1 MLKSWQESLIFYPE
15 ALPQEHTFTFAAP
28 FDEVFLERPDG
39 ARLHALHFQAGVP
52 KAGGPAEGTAP
63 RGTIVYFHGNAGS
76 LASWGEVGAQLSGFG
91 YDVVIPDFR
100 TFGKS
105 TGALSEKALHH
116 DAVAW
121 WKWADEHGA
130 SGKRIIFG
138 RSIGSGLAVP
148 LAKEARPDHLIL
160 ETPFLSLEAMAKVLF
175 PGLPLAPLMAYRFR
189 SDLAAPHVVGEVTI
203 LHGDADEVVP
213 HDSGKALFETFD
225 RADPKRFVTV
235 EGGHHNDLSAFED
248 YRAAL
253 AAALGAIP

>member
-15 ALPQEHTFTFAAP
+15 ALPQDYRFDFRAP

-39 ARLHALHFQAGVP
+39 ARLHALHFKGQAP
-52 KAGGPAEGTAP
+52 S

-76 LASWGEVGAQLSGFG
+76 LASWGEVGAELSRLGF
-91 YDVVIPDFR
+91 DVVIPDFR

-105 TGALSEKALHH
+105 TGNLSEQALH
-116 DAVAW
+116 DDGLAW
-121 WKWADEHGA
+121 WEWADAHGA
-130 SGKRIIFG
+130 QGTRIIFG

-148 LAKEARPDHLIL
+148 LAKAVRPDHLIL

-189 SDLAAPHVVGEVTI
+189 SDLAAPEVTCEVTV
-203 LHGDADEVVP
+203 LHGTDDEVVP
-213 HDSGKALFETFD
+213 YASGKALFDTFE
-225 RADPKRFVTV
+225 RAEPRRLVTV

-253 AAALGAIP
+253 LRALGAS